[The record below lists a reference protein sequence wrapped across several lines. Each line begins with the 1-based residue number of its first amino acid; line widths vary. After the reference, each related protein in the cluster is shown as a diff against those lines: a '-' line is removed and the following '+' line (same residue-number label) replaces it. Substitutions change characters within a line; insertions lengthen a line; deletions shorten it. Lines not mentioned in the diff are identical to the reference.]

1 MQSRPQ
7 SGQFMPQPFAQQIVP
22 SHLQN
27 QQPPQPQ
34 NSAVNGVPKPST
46 RRAYPEMA
54 NAAPSN
60 PQEHQFGYAGQQQN
74 IQPGSTS
81 HLGAVG
87 QIQQPGS
94 ASTFSP
100 MNALPPVNILYGAPQ
115 IEALFNPRSLL
126 NINEQSVSNSP
137 MSNPHES
144 YQRCTLN
151 AIPQTPALLTKSRV
165 PLGLLITPY
174 KQLFP
179 NEPQVPVITAPPNH
193 TMSPLSNLY
202 QSMDHRVRLNRLD
215 RPELT
220 HGVVEFVAPQEY
232 MVRPPQPVVML
243 FVIDVTYAAVQSGMV
258 SVAAKAI
265 RDSLDTIPNSDG
277 RTKLGFITVDSSL
290 HFYNLGSNLETPQ
303 MMVVSDLTETFL
315 PMPFDL
321 LVSLT
326 ESRAVISTFLD
337 KLAGLFAHTQQT
349 QLALGKALK
358 SAQKMIGPIGGKII
372 VLEYSLPNLD
382 EGALK
387 SREDPK
393 AFGTSKESALLLP
406 SIGFYKSFAVDCSP
420 MQVSIDMFLFNPQY
434 ADVATLGG
442 CAKFTGGSI
451 HYYPRFSS
459 SRYEDAIKFAS
470 ELGHLLSRPV
480 GFEAVMRVRTTRGI
494 RMKSFHG
501 NFFLRSTDLLSLP
514 NVSPDHS
521 YAIELDISEE
531 IMTRTACFQTSL
543 LHTSSNGERRIRVLT
558 LALPVTANLNELY
571 SSVDQLALVSL
582 LAKKAVER
590 ALVSKIEDARDALAY
605 KLSELIAVY
614 KSSFAPNGPSS
625 QLLLPDNLKLM
636 PVLTLAMIK
645 NLAFRSSTTIP
656 TDLRSY
662 MMSLLYVFSPELIQ
676 VNMYPRFW
684 NIDML
689 LSHPEMGLLGQ
700 DEQLVFPPLLSLTSE
715 KLDRQGIYLLENGLD
730 MFMWI
735 GKTANPLLCSAIFGK
750 PTPEA
755 IETGKTTLPVLED
768 PLNVRVRNLVD
779 KIRQTRLIMGTVFP
793 YLYVV
798 REDGDANLRMW
809 FLSHLIEDRIEQLLS
824 YPQFISGLKD
834 SVGKISV

>member
-1 MQSRPQ
+1 MVQGRPSLTSSQPGMQQPSGPHQQQHQPPVTHQQQQQQQQQHQINQSQHTMQSRPQ

-87 QIQQPGS
+87 QIQQPGNFSNNFQQQQQPQLQQPGAFANPNLTQLAGSFSNMGLATPANS
-94 ASTFSP
+94 A
-100 MNALPPVNILYGAPQ
+100 PPVNILYGAPQ

-179 NEPQVPVITAPPNH
+179 NEPQVPVITAPQIIRCRRCRTYINPWITFVENGARWKCNMCFL
-193 TMSPLSNLY
+193 TNDVPAFFDWDAD
-202 QSMDHRVRLNRLD
+202 QRVRLNRLD

-543 LHTSSNGERRIRVLT
+543 LHTRERRIRVLT

-700 DEQLVFPPLLSLTSE
+700 DEQLGV
-715 KLDRQGIYLLENGLD
+715 
-730 MFMWI
+730 
-735 GKTANPLLCSAIFGK
+735 
-750 PTPEA
+750 PTPA
-755 IETGKTTLPVLED
+755 
-768 PLNVRVRNLVD
+768 
-779 KIRQTRLIMGTVFP
+779 
-793 YLYVV
+793 
-798 REDGDANLRMW
+798 
-809 FLSHLIEDRIEQLLS
+809 
-824 YPQFISGLKD
+824 QFD
-834 SVGKISV
+834 E

>member
-34 NSAVNGVPKPST
+34 NSAVNEFQNLLP
-46 RRAYPEMA
+46 
-54 NAAPSN
+54 

-94 ASTFSP
+94 TSTFSP
-100 MNALPPVNILYGAPQ
+100 MN
-115 IEALFNPRSLL
+115 
-126 NINEQSVSNSP
+126 
-137 MSNPHES
+137 
-144 YQRCTLN
+144 
-151 AIPQTPALLTKSRV
+151 
-165 PLGLLITPY
+165 GLLITPY

-179 NEPQVPVITAPPNH
+179 NEPQVPVITAPQIIRCRRCRTYINPWITFVENGARWKCNMCFL
-193 TMSPLSNLY
+193 TNDVPAFFDWDAD
-202 QSMDHRVRLNRLD
+202 QRVRLNRLD

-232 MVRPPQPVVML
+232 M
-243 FVIDVTYAAVQSGMV
+243 SGMV

-303 MMVVSDLTETFL
+303 MMVVSDLTET
-315 PMPFDL
+315 
-321 LVSLT
+321 
-326 ESRAVISTFLD
+326 
-337 KLAGLFAHTQQT
+337 
-349 QLALGKALK
+349 
-358 SAQKMIGPIGGKII
+358 
-372 VLEYSLPNLD
+372 
-382 EGALK
+382 ALK

-480 GFEAVMRVRTTRGI
+480 GFEAVMRVRTTRG
-494 RMKSFHG
+494 
-501 NFFLRSTDLLSLP
+501 
-514 NVSPDHS
+514 
-521 YAIELDISEE
+521 
-531 IMTRTACFQTSL
+531 
-543 LHTSSNGERRIRVLT
+543 ERRIRVLT

-614 KSSFAPNGPSS
+614 KELFLHRMA
-625 QLLLPDNLKLM
+625 
-636 PVLTLAMIK
+636 LARSCC
-645 NLAFRSSTTIP
+645 FRTI
-656 TDLRSY
+656 
-662 MMSLLYVFSPELIQ
+662 
-676 VNMYPRFW
+676 
-684 NIDML
+684 
-689 LSHPEMGLLGQ
+689 
-700 DEQLVFPPLLSLTSE
+700 
-715 KLDRQGIYLLENGLD
+715 
-730 MFMWI
+730 
-735 GKTANPLLCSAIFGK
+735 
-750 PTPEA
+750 
-755 IETGKTTLPVLED
+755 
-768 PLNVRVRNLVD
+768 
-779 KIRQTRLIMGTVFP
+779 
-793 YLYVV
+793 
-798 REDGDANLRMW
+798 
-809 FLSHLIEDRIEQLLS
+809 
-824 YPQFISGLKD
+824 
-834 SVGKISV
+834 